1 MSFDNFIN
9 IKHNYIMKSNI
20 EKKGLILLIE
30 VRRDSLG
37 KECFLVSYADK
48 TVRFRELLSV
58 LDFVSMNKGNLGYV
72 E

>member
-1 MSFDNFIN
+1 
-9 IKHNYIMKSNI
+9 MKSNI

-48 TVRFRELLSV
+48 TVRFRELSSV